1 MLAVI
6 LLVLGGA
13 FAGSAAVVSTNVL
26 FEQDVNRVVGEVVEE
41 PRYDD
46 LAVVAVSSEFRV
58 PALSGAG
65 RQQVTVTLTRP
76 AGRRY
81 PALSR
86 SIAERVAA
94 DTGREV
100 TVVVAFVDQQR
111 YPPGGD

>member
-1 MLAVI
+1 
-6 LLVLGGA
+6 
-13 FAGSAAVVSTNVL
+13 
-26 FEQDVNRVVGEVVEE
+26 
-41 PRYDD
+41 
-46 LAVVAVSSEFRV
+46 
-58 PALSGAG
+58 
-65 RQQVTVTLTRP
+65 VTVTLTRP